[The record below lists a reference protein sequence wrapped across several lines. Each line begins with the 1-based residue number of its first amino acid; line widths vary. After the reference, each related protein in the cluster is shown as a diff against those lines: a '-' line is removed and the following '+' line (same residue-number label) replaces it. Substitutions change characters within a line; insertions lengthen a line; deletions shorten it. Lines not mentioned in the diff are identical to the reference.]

1 MTNKLL
7 EQSDLRVPRYTS
19 YPTAPH
25 FHDGVT
31 AATYADWLQNLPSG
45 APLSLYLHIPYCHE
59 MCWYCGCHTKATRR
73 YEPISDYVGVLKAEI
88 TRIADTI
95 GSRQTVSHVHWGGGT
110 PTILSDDDLTT
121 LMSGLQDRFD
131 FAGDVEIAI
140 EADPRTLSREKAATL
155 AAAGINRVSLG
166 VQDCN
171 AHVQKA
177 INRVQPFEQT
187 ADAVAA
193 LRAVGIDRIN
203 IDLMYGLPH
212 QTVADV
218 RRTVEAVL
226 PLAPDRLAVFGYAHV
241 PWMKSHQKMI
251 DDAALPNADQRL
263 QQAEAM
269 TQALVAH
276 GYWRIGLDHFAR
288 SDDHLSIALRT
299 GRLRR
304 NFQGYT
310 TDRADTLLGFGA
322 SAIGSLPQGYVQ
334 NSPDFGGYDRA
345 ISDGRLATV
354 RGVALSDDDR
364 LRRSII
370 EHLMCNMTVDL
381 DDASGGFAPEL
392 ADFAGELA
400 ALQEFADDG
409 LVRLEGATVTVT
421 EPGQP
426 WLRVICAVFD
436 RYLQKGQARHSAA
449 V

>member
-1 MTNKLL
+1 MASKLL
-7 EQSDLRVPRYTS
+7 ERHDLRVPRYTS

-25 FHDGVT
+25 FHAGVT
-31 AATYADWLQNLPSG
+31 AQTYGDWLRNLPG
-45 APLSLYLHIPYCHE
+45 AAPLSLYLHIPYCHE

-73 YEPISDYVGVLKAEI
+73 YTPVRDYVGVLQAEI
-88 TRIADTI
+88 ARVADTI
-95 GSRQTVSHVHWGGGT
+95 GSRQAVRHVHWGGGT
-110 PTILSDDDLTT
+110 PTILSDNDLAAVMT
-121 LMSGLQDRFD
+121 GLRDRFD
-131 FAGDVEIAI
+131 VADDAEIAI
-140 EADPRTLSREKAATL
+140 EADPRSLSYEKAVAL
-155 AAAGINRVSLG
+155 ADAGVTRASLG

-171 AHVQKA
+171 AHVQAA

-187 ADAVAA
+187 AGAVAA
-193 LRAVGIDRIN
+193 LRAAGIDRIN

-212 QTVADV
+212 QTVDDV
-218 RRTVEAVL
+218 RRTVEAIL

-251 DDAALPNADQRL
+251 DEAALPNVDERL

-269 TQALVAH
+269 AQALTAH
-276 GYWRIGLDHFAR
+276 GHQRIGLDHFAR
-288 SDDHLSIALRT
+288 ADDPLSIALRT

-334 NSPDFGGYDRA
+334 NSSDFDGYARA

-354 RGVALSDDDR
+354 RGIELSDDDR
-364 LRRSII
+364 LRRAVI
-370 EHLMCNMTVDL
+370 ERLMCDMTVDL
-381 DDASGGFAPEL
+381 AAASAGFAPGM
-392 ADFAGELA
+392 ADFTSDLA

-409 LVRLEGATVTVT
+409 LVRLDGATVTVT
-421 EPGQP
+421 EPGRP

-436 RYLQKGQARHSAA
+436 RYLQHNEARHSAA

>member
-1 MTNKLL
+1 MASNLL
-7 EQSDLRVPRYTS
+7 ARRDLRVPRYTS

-25 FHDGVT
+25 FHAGVT
-31 AATYADWLQNLPSG
+31 AESYADWLVDLDSG

-73 YEPISDYVGVLKAEI
+73 YKPISDYVGVLQTEI
-88 TRIADTI
+88 ARVADTI
-95 GSRQTVSHVHWGGGT
+95 GHRHAVSHIHWGGGT
-110 PTILSDDDLTT
+110 PTILSDEDINA
-121 LMSGLQDRFD
+121 LMSGLRDRFD
-131 FAGDVEIAI
+131 LTADAEIAI

-171 AHVQKA
+171 AHVQMA

-187 ADAVAA
+187 AGAVDA
-193 LRAVGIDRIN
+193 LRAVGIDQIN
-203 IDLMYGLPH
+203 VDLMYGLPH

-241 PWMKSHQKMI
+241 PWMKTHQKMI
-251 DDAALPNADQRL
+251 DEAALPNADQRL
-263 QQAEAM
+263 EQAEAM
-269 TQALVAH
+269 AQALVAH
-276 GYWRIGLDHFAR
+276 GHRRIGLDHFAR
-288 SDDHLSIALRT
+288 ADDPLSVAAQT

-334 NSPDFGGYDRA
+334 NSPDFGGYASTIRA
-345 ISDGRLATV
+345 DRLATV
-354 RGVALSDDDR
+354 RGVALSDNDR
-364 LRRSII
+364 LRRAII
-370 EHLMCNMTVDL
+370 ERLMCDMTVDL
-381 DDASGGFAPEL
+381 DAASAGFAPCVTNFGSEL
-392 ADFAGELA
+392 ETLQGFAE
-400 ALQEFADDG
+400 DG
-409 LVRLEGATVTVT
+409 LVQLEGATVTI
-421 EPGQP
+421 PASARP
-426 WLRVICAVFD
+426 WLRVVCAVFD
-436 RYLQKGQARHSAA
+436 NHLQQGLARHSTA